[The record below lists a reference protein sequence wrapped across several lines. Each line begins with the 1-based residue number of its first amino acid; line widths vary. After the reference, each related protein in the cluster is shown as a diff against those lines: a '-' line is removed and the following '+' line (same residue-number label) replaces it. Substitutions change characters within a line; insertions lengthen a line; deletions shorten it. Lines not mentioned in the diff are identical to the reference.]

1 MLQRAYI
8 VLFVTRSLAVLAKR
22 MKTERRTELQSNLLA
37 DRLERLVLSVK
48 PYLKYMAFALVAAIG
63 IAIIYATAA
72 WQREQASASAWT
84 DFYFS
89 ANRPEKLREV
99 YQDHPSQTGGL
110 WARQKNADNLMA
122 QALQQ
127 IYIDRDTS
135 DKLLAEA
142 REQYQLVLAKATEP
156 LLVCRASYG
165 LAKVLDSE
173 GKAEE
178 ALREYKKVL
187 TLKQVHPELLQ
198 DVQRR
203 MEFIQSKDGENFF
216 AWFKTNRPTAPKP
229 VDIPEDLKNLPDKPD
244 LDFAQPAPTGG
255 EAVANPPAANPTD
268 PVVSN
273 PVVSNTATPPSAE
286 ATPPVLTLPPAVET
300 PASSGVVDTP
310 PRTPPALEGPL
321 PEASNSPGTTPSPAD
336 PK

>member
-1 MLQRAYI
+1 MN
-8 VLFVTRSLAVLAKR
+8 
-22 MKTERRTELQSNLLA
+22 TERRTELQSNLLA

-48 PYLKYMAFALVAAIG
+48 PYLKYMAFALIAAIA

-89 ANRPEKLREV
+89 ANRPEKLRDV
-99 YQDHPSQTGGL
+99 FQDHPSQTGGL
-110 WARQKNADNLMA
+110 WARQKSADNLMA

-142 REQYQLVLAKATEP
+142 REQYQLVLAKASEP

-203 MEFIQSKDGENFF
+203 IEFIQSKDGENFF

-244 LDFAQPAPTGG
+244 LDFAQPATGG
-255 EAVANPPAANPTD
+255 EAASNPPLPGVVD
-268 PVVSN
+268 PVVSS
-273 PVVSNTATPPSAE
+273 PASPPSSQATPPA
-286 ATPPVLTLPPAVET
+286 LTLPPAET
-300 PASSGVVDTP
+300 PAAAGVVNTP
-310 PRTPPALEGPL
+310 PSKPPALEVPL
-321 PEASNSPGTTPSPAD
+321 PEPSNSPGATRSPAD
-336 PK
+336 SK